1 MDLFR
6 YFSDALRS
14 LFGNQL
20 VVKLAIL
27 FLPFLLREKLYQS
40 VVTYRIERMR
50 GFQPTLTPVIEQAI
64 LAHREVFDR
73 KLDSKD
79 KIIHAALKV
88 TADFL
93 TFNGDST
100 DKIDPLSIYQSE
112 AVNSTSFAAFFS
124 ATTQYLLQKN
134 NLSDQYICQQY
145 MAKRLQNGINLSD
158 RYRSPYGGSS
168 FKSERDIVALIDRK
182 TGEKYFVDPT
192 LFEQTSI
199 VSIHVE
205 GYDTPSVSKTSAHIS
220 ER

>member
-1 MDLFR
+1 M
-6 YFSDALRS
+6 
-14 LFGNQL
+14 
-20 VVKLAIL
+20 KLAIL
-27 FLPFLLREKLYQS
+27 ILPFLLREKLYQS

-50 GFQPTLTPVIEQAI
+50 GFQPTLTPEIERAI
-64 LAHREVFDR
+64 LEHREVFDR
-73 KLDSKD
+73 KLNSED

-88 TADFL
+88 TADLL

-100 DKIDPLSIYQSE
+100 DQIDPLSIYQSE

-124 ATTQYLLQKN
+124 ATAQYLFLKN

-145 MAKRLQNGINLSD
+145 IAKRMQNGVNLSD

-168 FKSERDIVALIDRK
+168 FKSERDIVAIIDRK

-199 VSIHVE
+199 ISIHVE
-205 GYDTPSVSKTSAHIS
+205 GYDTPSVSKTSAPIS

>member
-50 GFQPTLTPVIEQAI
+50 GFQPTLTPAIERAI

-73 KLDSKD
+73 KLNSQD

-100 DKIDPLSIYQSE
+100 DQIDPLSIYQSE

-124 ATTQYLLQKN
+124 ATTQYLLLKN
-134 NLSDQYICQQY
+134 NLSDRYMCQQY
-145 MAKRLQNGINLSD
+145 LAKRMQNGVNLSD
-158 RYRSPYGGSS
+158 RYRSPYGSS
-168 FKSERDIVALIDRK
+168 FKPERDIVAIIDRR
-182 TGEKYFVDPT
+182 TGEKCFVDPT

-205 GYDTPSVSKTSAHIS
+205 GYDTPSVSKTSTPIS
-220 ER
+220 GR

>member
-14 LFGNQL
+14 LFWNQL
-20 VVKLAIL
+20 IVKFAIL

-40 VVTYRIERMR
+40 VVTYRIERLR
-50 GFQPTLTPVIEQAI
+50 GFQPRLTPAIERAI
-64 LAHREVFDR
+64 LTHREVFDR
-73 KLDSKD
+73 KLDNKD

-100 DKIDPLSIYQSE
+100 DQIDPLSIYQSE

-134 NLSDQYICQQY
+134 NLSDRYICQQY
-145 MAKRLQNGINLSD
+145 LAKRLQNGVNLSD
-158 RYRSPYGGSS
+158 RYRSPYGSS
-168 FKSERDIVALIDRK
+168 FKPERDIIAIIDLK

-199 VSIHVE
+199 VSIRVE
-205 GYDTPSVSKTSAHIS
+205 GYDTLSVFKTSARIS
-220 ER
+220 E